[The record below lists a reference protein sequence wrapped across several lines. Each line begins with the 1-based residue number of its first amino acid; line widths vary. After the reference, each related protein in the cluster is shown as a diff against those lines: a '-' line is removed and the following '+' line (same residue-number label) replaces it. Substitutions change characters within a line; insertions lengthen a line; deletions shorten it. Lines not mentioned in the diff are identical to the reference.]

1 MFVFQST
8 FEIKMICLGVVTA
21 ATLLSGC
28 TTFGR
33 SSAQSDQLIQEGSP
47 LVIQVGHDN
56 PEVSPH
62 ERAYWLQQRQG
73 KSILGRMNGNLAT
86 GEAENAVLLAKARLA
101 EHPGEAQALGLLVSA
116 LVMARNYEMANY
128 YASMLEQV
136 QPGSAIALNAKGLA
150 RALAPASKAADYAQA
165 AVYFQQ
171 AMDSDQTQ
179 VAAGLNLGYLQLEV
193 GNASAAAATFKVV
206 GSRCQ
211 NCIASLLGAGI
222 ALARSRQFP
231 AAVSVF
237 NDILSQRPN
246 HAVALYNLALVYKN
260 GYNNKAK
267 AEAYLVAVL
276 RDSRTQDRALRD
288 RAQLV
293 LRQLKGQA
301 SSSER
306 IQMAADESVGNQ
318 DADTLMTAAGAES
331 KDDE

>member
-1 MFVFQST
+1 MSILKSKFNSKLTCVA
-8 FEIKMICLGVVTA
+8 VA
-21 ATLLSGC
+21 AAASLLSGC

-33 SSAQSDQLIQEGSP
+33 SSVQGDQLIQDGSP
-47 LVIQVGHDN
+47 VVIQVGHDN

-73 KSILGRMNGNLAT
+73 KNFLVRMNGNLAT

-101 EHPGEAQALGLLVSA
+101 EHPGEAQALGMLVSA
-116 LVMARNYEMANY
+116 LIMARNYELANY

-165 AVYFQQ
+165 AIYFQQ
-171 AMDSDQTQ
+171 AMDGDQTQ

-206 GSRCQ
+206 AGRCQ

-231 AAVSVF
+231 AAVAVF

-260 GYNNKAK
+260 GYNNKVK
-267 AEAYLVAVL
+267 AESYLVSVL

-288 RAQLV
+288 QAQLV

-301 SSSER
+301 SGSER
-306 IQMAADESVGNQ
+306 IQMAEAESVGNQ
-318 DADTLMTAAGAES
+318 DADALMTTAGAES